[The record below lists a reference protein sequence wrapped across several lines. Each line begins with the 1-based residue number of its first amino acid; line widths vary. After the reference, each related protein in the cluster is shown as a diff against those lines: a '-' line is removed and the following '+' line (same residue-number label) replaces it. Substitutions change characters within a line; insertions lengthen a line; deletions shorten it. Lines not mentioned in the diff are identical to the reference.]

1 MVKLKEEEQIKNQV
15 LLLAKRNISAIGVF
29 IKLVDYMVVG
39 TQIGIILESSNIVL
53 FDMVKDG
60 KKNGLVTEV
69 TFDESSLVF
78 SPPESDFH

>member
-29 IKLVDYMVVG
+29 IKLVDYMVVE